1 MKKLIFTITVA
12 SSFMIKAQISG
23 NINYENQRNFPE
35 NFLTI
40 PKPNSDETLFSVKG
54 LANIKADSYV
64 AVFSVT
70 QVGKSQEEANGL
82 IDERISSALTLI
94 KKGKNIETY
103 VDVISFV
110 PTYEYEV
117 EKKIFSKKTYNEVP
131 AGFEIKKNIHIKFNE
146 AAMLEEFMK
155 VLSANEIYDL
165 VRVDYYASA
174 LENIRKELE
183 TKARIQIQ
191 EKIKNYE
198 LLIGKPFESNEK
210 SVSDGFLVKLPVE
223 MYRSYEASRSTT
235 LNLRKSAN
243 VTQSDKTTTIFYH
256 PVMNKE
262 FDFVINPIVVE
273 PVIQVMYEIKVLISK
288 SDQKNQKEYM
298 IVTPNG
304 ELKNLN
310 IKP

>member
-12 SSFMIKAQISG
+12 SSFLIKAQISG
-23 NINYENQRNFPE
+23 NINYENQQNFPE

-40 PKPNSDETLFSVKG
+40 PKPNSGETLFSVKG

-288 SDQKNQKEYM
+288 SDQKNQKEFM

>member
-288 SDQKNQKEYM
+288 SDQKNQKEFM

>member
-82 IDERISSALTLI
+82 IDERISSALTWI

-198 LLIGKPFESNEK
+198 QLIGKPFENNEK
-210 SVSDGFLVKLPVE
+210 SVSDGFLVKIPVE
-223 MYRSYEASRSTT
+223 MYRSYEASRSST

-243 VTQSDKTTTIFYH
+243 VNQSDKTTTIFYH

-288 SDQKNQKEYM
+288 SDQKNQKEFM